1 MHTEPQ
7 YWAEENGGNLN
18 KTLLDGW
25 LPVVLLAEVRQRHG
39 GGFCEGAIRWTG
51 SKEPAIHPYLSS
63 YTTMA
68 SLIRG
73 EHDQFVEEFY
83 WYLLHSTATHAFPEG
98 IFFGRR
104 FAWSDTIP
112 HATGAANFAFLL
124 RHALLHE
131 RGDELHLLL
140 GAPDWWLGQ
149 GRGIR
154 IENAPTYFAPMSLRI
169 RGTATGVAIELAPPR
184 RQLPQRIVLHL
195 PQSRPLLKA
204 PKGVNVVYRP
214 DEARRW
220 DFPTVIE
227 TYSKLPASAS
237 SSSNPTI
244 H

>member
-1 MHTEPQ
+1 
-7 YWAEENGGNLN
+7 
-18 KTLLDGW
+18 
-25 LPVVLLAEVRQRHG
+25 
-39 GGFCEGAIRWTG
+39 
-51 SKEPAIHPYLSS
+51 
-63 YTTMA
+63 MA

-131 RGDELHLLL
+131 RATNCTCSWARPTG
-140 GAPDWWLGQ
+140 GWAGQ
-149 GRGIR
+149 GIR

-169 RGTATGVAIELAPPR
+169 RGTATGVAIELAPPAAAPATHCPASAPIPSAA
-184 RQLPQRIVLHL
+184 QG
-195 PQSRPLLKA
+195 PQS
-204 PKGVNVVYRP
+204 VNVVYRP

-220 DFPTVIE
+220 DFP
-227 TYSKLPASAS
+227 P
-237 SSSNPTI
+237 
-244 H
+244 